1 MWSQKLREMLS
12 FIVHEV
18 RKGLL
23 NLLFGIPYYEKGIFE
38 KGAIFALL
46 MLICCEEV
54 VLQSFQINI
63 RELG

>member
-1 MWSQKLREMLS
+1 M
-12 FIVHEV
+12 HEV
-18 RKGLL
+18 RKVSL